1 MKTFKNRVA
10 VVTGAG
16 SGIGR
21 ATAIALAT
29 EGCDLAIT
37 DLNQKTLDETAAM
50 IVKKGRKVSTHLVDV
65 SDRKAMEKLPAE
77 VLKAHGKVNI
87 IVNNAGIGIAGSF
100 LDQTLEDWDKIVGIN
115 FWGVVYG
122 CKFFLP
128 HILKAEEGH
137 IVTISSLAG
146 LVPSPGMSSYGATK
160 FAVRAL
166 SEALRGELGNT
177 RVGVTSVHPGVI
189 NTNIPK
195 ATKFINPKEK
205 DAQAKGAKAFERFGH
220 PPEDVADAIV
230 HAIRHNEPRAVVGIE
245 AKVFD
250 AVQRLMPSQIIKY
263 SGRMTRQV
271 TGQ

>member
-1 MKTFKNRVA
+1 MKSFKNRVA

-21 ATAIALAT
+21 ATSLALAT
-29 EGCDLAIT
+29 EGCDLAIS
-37 DLNQKTLDETAAM
+37 DVNAASLAETAKM
-50 IVKKGRKVSTHLVDV
+50 IEQKGRKVSTHILDV
-65 SDRKAMEKLPAE
+65 SDRKAMEGFPAQ

-128 HILKAEEGH
+128 HLLQAEEGH

-146 LVPSPGMSSYGATK
+146 LIPSPGMSSYGATK
-160 FAVRAL
+160 FAVRAIT
-166 SEALRGELGNT
+166 EALRGELANT
-177 RVGVTSVHPGVI
+177 KVSATSVHPGVI

-195 ATKFINPKEK
+195 ATKFINPKDPSAKE
-205 DAQAKGAKAFERFGH
+205 KGAKAFERFGH

-230 HAIRHNEPRAVVGIE
+230 KAIRNNEPRAVVGIE

-250 AVQRLMPSQIIKY
+250 VIQRIAPRQFVKY
-263 SGRMTRQV
+263 SGLMTRRV

>member
-1 MKTFKNRVA
+1 MKTLKNRVA

-21 ATAIALAT
+21 ATALALAV
-29 EGCDLAIT
+29 EGCDLAVA
-37 DLNQKTLDETAAM
+37 DMNPATLEETAHL
-50 IVKKGRKVSTHLVDV
+50 ITQRGRKASTHIVDV
-65 SDRKAMEKLPAE
+65 SDRKAMSAFPAD
-77 VLKAHGKVNI
+77 VLKTHGKINI

-100 LDQTLEDWDKIVGIN
+100 LDQTLEDWDRIVGVN

-128 HILKAEEGH
+128 YLLEAEEGH

-160 FAVRAL
+160 FAVRSL
-166 SEALRGELGNT
+166 SESLRGELSST
-177 RVGVTSVHPGVI
+177 KVGVTSVHPGVI

-195 ATKFINPKEK
+195 ATKFINPK
-205 DAQAKGAKAFERFGH
+205 DPNAQTSGAKAFERFGH
-220 PPEDVADAIV
+220 PPEDVAKAIIK
-230 HAIRHNEPRAVVGIE
+230 AILANEPRAVVGVE

-250 AVQRLMPSQIIKY
+250 LIQRLMPAQIVNY
-263 SGRMTRQV
+263 SGRLTKRV

>member
-1 MKTFKNRVA
+1 MKSFKNRVA

-21 ATAIALAT
+21 ATAIALAK
-29 EGCDLAIT
+29 EGCDVAVSDI
-37 DLNQKTLDETAAM
+37 NEASAAETAKS
-50 IVKKGRKVSTHLVDV
+50 IETLGRKASVHRIDV
-65 SDRKAMEKLPAE
+65 SSRQEMEAFPAE

-100 LDQTLEDWDKIVGIN
+100 LDQSIEDWEKIVGIN

-128 HILKAEEGH
+128 HLLKTEEGH
-137 IVTISSLAG
+137 IVNISSLAG
-146 LVPSPGMSSYGATK
+146 LVPGPGMSSYGATK
-160 FAVRAL
+160 FAVRGL
-166 SEALRGELGNT
+166 SEALYSELKKT
-177 RVGVTSVHPGVI
+177 RVGVTSVHPGMI

-195 ATKFINPKEK
+195 ATKFINPK
-205 DAQAKGAKAFERFGH
+205 DPGAQSRGAKAFERFGH
-220 PPEDVADAIV
+220 PPEAVAKAIV
-230 HAIRHNEPRAVVGIE
+230 KAIRSNRPRTIVGVE

-250 AVQRLMPSQIIKY
+250 AIQRAAPEQLIRFSSRLSGQI
-263 SGRMTRQV
+263 